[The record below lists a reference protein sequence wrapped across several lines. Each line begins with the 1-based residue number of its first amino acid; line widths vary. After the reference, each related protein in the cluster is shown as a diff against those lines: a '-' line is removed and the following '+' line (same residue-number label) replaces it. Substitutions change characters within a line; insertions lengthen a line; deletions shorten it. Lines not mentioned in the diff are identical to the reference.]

1 LGGEQ
6 GRSSLIKKLVCF
18 NFVLALVFRVGLYV
32 LGAKNMGSAR
42 NKSIHL
48 GMYCSVWEIF
58 MSSFQEEFV
67 IFCIQEDSATVM
79 MECSLNLKIVWQHWS
94 FQYDRVAKSQR
105 FSRFRTMSNEH
116 VFCVNLRFVF
126 YETSEA
132 STVVHDIR

>member
-1 LGGEQ
+1 MGGEQ

-58 MSSFQEEFV
+58 MSSFLEFV
-67 IFCIQEDSATVM
+67 IFCILEDSV
-79 MECSLNLKIVWQHWS
+79 
-94 FQYDRVAKSQR
+94 
-105 FSRFRTMSNEH
+105 TM
-116 VFCVNLRFVF
+116 VP
-126 YETSEA
+126 
-132 STVVHDIR
+132 